1 MNTTTTRPIT
11 VEGAGGTVEL
21 AVREAGVGGRPLLLV
36 HGFTGSGEDFGDFI
50 DRFAAEG
57 WHVVAPDQ
65 RGHGDAGHKPDDEG
79 AYTIDHYVGD
89 LFGLLDALGWDTAV
103 VLGHSLGGMIVQTA
117 ILERPERFE
126 ALVLMDTSHRTLKG
140 DPGGIQH
147 LCDLARTKGM
157 TGVLE
162 LMQSLPGESLTGE
175 APSAARVKATRRGY
189 EEFGARKM
197 LAVAPAMYS
206 SVLCSITGQ
215 TETVDRLDR
224 LGAISV
230 PTLVLVGEEDRPF
243 VNASKRMADTIP
255 GAQLV
260 VILDAAHSP
269 QFENPEAWWEA
280 MTAFLASV

>member
-1 MNTTTTRPIT
+1 MSSTTTRPIT

-21 AVREAGVGGRPLLLV
+21 AIWEAGVGGRPLLLV
-36 HGFTGSGEDFGDFI
+36 HGFTGSGEDFADFL

-157 TGVLE
+157 AGVLE
-162 LMQSLPGESLTGE
+162 LMRSLPGESLTGE
-175 APSAARVKATRRGY
+175 AASAARVKATRPGY
-189 EEFGARKM
+189 EAFGDRKM
-197 LAVAPAMYS
+197 LAASPAMYAAM
-206 SVLCSITGQ
+206 LATITGQ
-215 TETVDRLDR
+215 VEAVDRLD
-224 LGAISV
+224 LLAAVSV

-243 VNASKRMADTIP
+243 VNASKRMAATIP

-260 VILDAAHSP
+260 VIPDAAHSP
-269 QFENPEAWWEA
+269 QFENPDAWWEA